1 MNERPTAICLTSP
14 QPLDDCS
21 VVGHIFIED
30 LDYPELQCKDT
41 ETIDVHVNTISSK
54 LSEYTCHIQ
63 EGKDTLSNRV
73 KVNRHFYIQ
82 DSPPTLYVNTAI
94 FADGD
99 KSYDV
104 PIVCRSTKHALH
116 ILSTNLSVEIKGNWS
131 KDCDVLRSL

>member
-30 LDYPELQCKDT
+30 LDYPELRCKDN
-41 ETIDVHVNTISSK
+41 ETIDVKKISSK

-63 EGKDTLSNRV
+63 EDQDTLSNKI
-73 KVNRHFYIQ
+73 KVNKHFYIR
-82 DSPPTLYVNTAI
+82 DAPPTLYVNTTI
-94 FADGD
+94 FTDGD
-99 KSYDV
+99 ASYVV

-116 ILSTNLSVEIKGNWS
+116 ILSTNLNVEIKGET
-131 KDCDVLRSL
+131 RIY

>member
-21 VVGHIFIED
+21 MVGHIFIED
-30 LDYPELQCKDT
+30 LDYPELQCKDN
-41 ETIDVHVNTISSK
+41 ETIDVKKISRK

-63 EGKDTLSNRV
+63 EGRDTLSNRL

-82 DSPPTLYVNTAI
+82 DSPPTLYVNTTI

-99 KSYDV
+99 TCYDV

-116 ILSTNLSVEIKGNWS
+116 ILSTNLNVEIKG
-131 KDCDVLRSL
+131 KTVMY